1 MMKTIR
7 NNLRLGIRGGVLAL
21 AVLAPIL
28 AASTFPI
35 VFKGKAQ
42 DLLRNEGP
50 FDFNDDFYRKNG
62 IDPSKIFQRVGT
74 SDPARNG
81 HWVFDTPPTD
91 ASKNNVRITQITGG
105 WDQNG
110 NLIYYT
116 VPGFLTSE
124 DVFLDDPRTPNI
136 NEAAEARKF
145 LEGDPS
151 KGIQPFRVFLF
162 PKQRNADGSFN
173 FNPPLSI
180 GLPNRRQDNIF
191 ETKDRYFCENLL
203 GLWQANLV
211 VFTPEGINAWL
222 NTGDP
227 NHGLLQSIADSNGTN
242 LDGTPIFQRAAEVTS
257 MESKGLVALRQNPIG
272 GAPPFARWVI

>member
-7 NNLRLGIRGGVLAL
+7 NNLRLGIRAGAFAL
-21 AVLAPIL
+21 AALIL
-28 AASTFPI
+28 AVITYPV
-35 VFKGKAQ
+35 VFKGNAQ
-42 DLLRNEGP
+42 ENLLRNEPP

-91 ASKNNVRITQITGG
+91 RSKNNVRITQITGG

-116 VPGFLTSE
+116 VPGFLTRE
-124 DVFLDDPRTPNI
+124 DVFFDDPRTPDF

-151 KGIQPFRVFLF
+151 KGIEPFRVFLF

-173 FNPPLSI
+173 FNPSLSI

-211 VFTPEGINAWL
+211 VFTPAGINAWL

-227 NHGLLQSIADSNGTN
+227 NHGLLQSIANSNGAS
-242 LDGTPIFQRAAEVTS
+242 LDGIV
-257 MESKGLVALRQNPIG
+257 VLRQNPIG